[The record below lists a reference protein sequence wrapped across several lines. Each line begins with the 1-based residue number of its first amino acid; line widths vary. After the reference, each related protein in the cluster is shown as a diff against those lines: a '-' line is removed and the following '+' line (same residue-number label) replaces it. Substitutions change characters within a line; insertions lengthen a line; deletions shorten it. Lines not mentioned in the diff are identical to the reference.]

1 MFLSAAC
8 RSDDSSLR
16 DAVDQLGTCLEQL
29 QQESDPWAWSL
40 PILVT
45 ILVAGIAFAGAV
57 VGVMVQRRISRADQ
71 LWKRLELAYGAA
83 LSEDENRKMLGL
95 LALERLSDPRLAK
108 RDGYV
113 VAESDVRLMNEISD
127 LVLISAQ
134 EGDGS

>member
-1 MFLSAAC
+1 MFSSTAC
-8 RSDDSSLR
+8 RSGDSSLR
-16 DAVDQLGTCLEQL
+16 EAVDQLATCVEQL
-29 QQESDPWAWSL
+29 QQASDPWAWSL

-57 VGVMVQRRISRADQ
+57 VGVMVQQRISRADQ
-71 LWKRLELAYGAA
+71 LWKRLEWAYGAA

-95 LALERLSDPRLAK
+95 LALERLSDPELAK
-108 RDGYV
+108 HDGYV

-127 LVLISAQ
+127 LVLLSAR